1 MKKAEKQNQALFA
14 KLEMHQD
21 FILKCPTCHPKY
33 IAMVNG
39 GGGSGEKKKR
49 SAEKKKRSAEKN
61 IESNNTMNSK
71 KRQINGPDSAV
82 SSRAEKRRKSS

>member
-49 SAEKKKRSAEKN
+49 SAEKN